1 MPRDKRIPSVRII
14 LYLLLFG
21 LAFNSKVL
29 AFSDDQSDSTILPNG
44 KSGTALLDKLV
55 GNVNSLGAYK
65 YEGTQEAQ
73 NGKKV
78 LKASGTF
85 YFKPTNLMRVEVGEF
100 GSKSGSILVRTSEGK
115 IKAKG
120 GPQMLGIKM
129 SLSPDSR
136 LLQMPNGLS
145 AFDCNLSSLF
155 ARLKREEASGAK
167 ILSAE
172 QPILLETL
180 GKPTIVMES
189 QIASASGTKVID
201 RVFLDPSLKL
211 PIQWDQF
218 ENGKFQS
225 RSKFQNYQ
233 TNMQL
238 DESQFTM

>member
-1 MPRDKRIPSVRII
+1 MSCLVIAGQAFVTKA
-14 LYLLLFG
+14 
-21 LAFNSKVL
+21 LAASE
-29 AFSDDQSDSTILPNG
+29 DQSDSTILPNG
-44 KSGTALLDKLV
+44 KSGAALLDKLI
-55 GNVNSLGAYK
+55 GNVSSLGAYK

-73 NGKKV
+73 TGKKV

-85 YFKPTNLMRVEVGEF
+85 YFKPANLMRVEVTQF
-100 GSKSGSILVRTSEGK
+100 GSKSGSVLVRTPEGK

-129 SLSPDSR
+129 SLTPDSR

-155 ARLKREEASGAK
+155 ARLKKEQAAGAK

-180 GKPTIVMES
+180 GKPTMVIES
-189 QIASASGTKVID
+189 QMASDSGTKVID
-201 RVFLDPSLKL
+201 RIFLDPSLKL

-218 ENGKFQS
+218 ENGKFQA

-233 TNMQL
+233 TNIQL